1 MVFQNYALY
10 PHMSVYDNIAF
21 PLKMRKET
29 KRNIQEKV
37 EKISK
42 LLEISQ
48 LIDRKPKE
56 LSGGQMQRVAL
67 GRALVRNKVSNGRT
81 SQQS

>member
-1 MVFQNYALY
+1 
-10 PHMSVYDNIAF
+10 MSVYDNIAF

-42 LLEISQ
+42 LLEILQ
-48 LIDRKPKE
+48 LIRSKAE
-56 LSGGQMQRVAL
+56 GVSGGQMQRVAL
-67 GRALVRNKVSNGRT
+67 GRALVREPKVFLMDEPLRT
-81 SQQS
+81 LMQKCVLT

>member
-21 PLKMRKET
+21 PLKMRKES
-29 KRNIQEKV
+29 KGNIREKV

-48 LIDRKPKE
+48 FIDE
-56 LSGGQMQRVAL
+56 ISI
-67 GRALVRNKVSNGRT
+67 
-81 SQQS
+81 